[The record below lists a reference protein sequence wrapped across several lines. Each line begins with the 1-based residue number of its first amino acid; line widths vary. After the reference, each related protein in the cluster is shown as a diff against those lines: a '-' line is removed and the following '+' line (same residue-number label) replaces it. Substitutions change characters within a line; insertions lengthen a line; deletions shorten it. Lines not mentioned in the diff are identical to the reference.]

1 MEESVKRRERLEA
14 MRMEAAEVEASNSQ
28 VTTTG
33 LGNLSNPLLDW
44 VPTPYVPE
52 DRHALS
58 SPMTAS
64 SSSKKRNHNGCL
76 NHQGHFSPPFNNNS
90 LMGQM
95 SSTCSAS
102 NSNQRPAQS
111 HINYSS
117 SLHCY
122 GRGLVP
128 DYGRGSSRPKTINPR
143 RGNYHR
149 RFNNVPDPGLGWTNW
164 RGGGCHA
171 FVSAQVQ
178 PQRFYRKSM
187 VEDPWR
193 FLKPVISAST
203 AMLKGDLK
211 THDFLKSSLT
221 RSLSLKKVKTC

>member
-1 MEESVKRRERLEA
+1 MEESVKRRERLKA

-33 LGNLSNPLLDW
+33 PGNLSNPLLDW

-95 SSTCSAS
+95 SSS
-102 NSNQRPAQS
+102 
-111 HINYSS
+111 YSGIVY
-117 SLHCY
+117 SL
-122 GRGLVP
+122 
-128 DYGRGSSRPKTINPR
+128 
-143 RGNYHR
+143 
-149 RFNNVPDPGLGWTNW
+149 
-164 RGGGCHA
+164 
-171 FVSAQVQ
+171 
-178 PQRFYRKSM
+178 
-187 VEDPWR
+187 
-193 FLKPVISAST
+193 
-203 AMLKGDLK
+203 
-211 THDFLKSSLT
+211 
-221 RSLSLKKVKTC
+221 